1 MSKLPPL
8 IALTLLIAATSA
20 MSEEVGSEDLRYCL
34 DLQSNYE
41 IAKCAGEVSAGSKG
55 KPYTREEVDMILSE
69 RQSSILINP
78 SEPSDMPDTGNEVQ
92 DLLLD
97 QSEGGGRKQ

>member
-8 IALTLLIAATSA
+8 IALALLISATSVMA
-20 MSEEVGSEDLRYCL
+20 EEGGSEDLRYCL

-55 KPYTREEVDMILSE
+55 KPYTREEVDKILSE
-69 RQSSILINP
+69 RQSSIRINP
-78 SEPSDMPDTGNEVQ
+78 SEPSEMPDTGNEVK

-97 QSEGGGRKQ
+97 QNEGGSGKQ